1 MADDNTVFGVMA
13 AALIVVIVILAS
25 KTGVGMQSIFDTS
38 SVKSFVSATS
48 GQVVLMVFVV
58 LAVVAFFIPK
68 KS

>member
-1 MADDNTVFGVMA
+1 MAGV
-13 AALIVVIVILAS
+13 LIVVIIILAS

-48 GQVVLMVFVV
+48 GQVVLATFVL

-68 KS
+68 KT